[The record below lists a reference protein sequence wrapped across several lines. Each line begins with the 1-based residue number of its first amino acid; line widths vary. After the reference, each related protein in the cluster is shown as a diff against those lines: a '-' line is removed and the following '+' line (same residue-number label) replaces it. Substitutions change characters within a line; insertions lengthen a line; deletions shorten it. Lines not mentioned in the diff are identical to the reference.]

1 MDKENLNNW
10 RGRVTKR
17 KKALKQNRNSFLPG
31 LPTTVQLSL
40 CAVLF
45 NSRSRMDI
53 RSREQCLYCKNKSK
67 QTEPINSNNIFLKCL
82 VILSFS
88 KDSQVETMPRKN
100 LARLSKNALKDQAN
114 LSFEEDE
121 DEKSSMDKKIH
132 DKVGSDTGSDPDFN
146 SGSEEDSDST
156 DVISESDVDS
166 DSSDDGNQEKNWRAR
181 VKKRKQALGGKPNS
195 PPHKIQ
201 RPLTVSDSEDDDFPF
216 DLEIDSRN
224 QNSKNIPSEN
234 ISSANRVVEGPSQIT
249 NPKKIQS
256 ILPKKTATFP
266 TKKTAKSQ
274 EKAKKSTRKVIGL
287 DVKLKV
293 IKQKAE
299 GAKNCKIAVD
309 NDLHESSIRAILKKK
324 DDIEKQAKAITASGV
339 PLAKNSRQLRTPAL
353 IKMERLLTMWLQ
365 DLESRNFPVSLDII
379 REKARRLF
387 YAVKEN
393 LDPKTEKE
401 KKQQFKAWTSL

>member
-1 MDKENLNNW
+1 
-10 RGRVTKR
+10 
-17 KKALKQNRNSFLPG
+17 
-31 LPTTVQLSL
+31 
-40 CAVLF
+40 
-45 NSRSRMDI
+45 
-53 RSREQCLYCKNKSK
+53 
-67 QTEPINSNNIFLKCL
+67 
-82 VILSFS
+82 
-88 KDSQVETMPRKN
+88 MPRKN

-256 ILPKKTATFP
+256 ILPKKTAKFL